1 MHRLALGCVCSIACG
16 GQDGLPIG
24 GDLVLTVGGE
34 AVTPTVGAA
43 IADRDAKILVVIGT
57 RDISCETNQQ
67 SPLRKGTYVTVV
79 IDPTVVGP
87 QAAAQVTVVRVDSS
101 GTLFNGNT
109 DEVVIDQIDGRV
121 IGTLDFMTTDE
132 TDLGIID
139 LAAAGTFDVEN
150 CL

>member
-1 MHRLALGCVCSIACG
+1 MYRLALGCVCLLACG
-16 GQDGLPIG
+16 SQDGLSIG
-24 GDLVLTVGGE
+24 GDLVFTVGAD

-43 IADRDAKILVVIGT
+43 IRDRDAKILVVIGT
-57 RDISCETNQQ
+57 RDISCETNLE

-79 IDPTVVGP
+79 IDPEVVGP
-87 QAAAQVTVVRVDSS
+87 QPMAQVTVVRVDSS
-101 GTLFNGNT
+101 GTLFNGGP

-132 TDLGIID
+132 TQLGTTD
-139 LAAAGTFDVEN
+139 LAATGTFDVAN